1 MKPRIKMVCKE
12 CGSDDVLCDAYAVSV
27 WDVDTQQWEVVNTFD
42 KGAYCNECD
51 GETRLEQ
58 EEVEVEAA

>member
-12 CGSDDVLCDAYAVSV
+12 CGSDDVLCDAYAV

-58 EEVEVEAA
+58 EEVEVEVA

>member
-12 CGSDDVLCDAYAVSV
+12 CGSDDVLCDAYAV
-27 WDVDTQQWEVVNTFD
+27 WDVDTQQWEVANTFD

>member
-12 CGSDDVLCDAYAVSV
+12 CGSDDVLCDAYAV